1 MNIVPARVEQQINR
15 VDRTP
20 SLVIGIIC
28 AVIAAWLCLISLV
41 QLISVLMMFSGIGL
55 FFGSLVPQFLLY
67 GILGAV
73 AVIGATGFLTRY
85 AKRP

>member
-1 MNIVPARVEQQINR
+1 MNIVPTKVEQQINR

-28 AVIAAWLCLISLV
+28 VIVAVWCLISLV
-41 QLISVLMMFSGIGL
+41 QLISVLMMFASIGL
-55 FFGSLVPQFLLY
+55 FFGSLLPQLLLY
-67 GILGAV
+67 GVLGAV

>member
-1 MNIVPARVEQQINR
+1 MKIVPARVEQQINR

-28 AVIAAWLCLISLV
+28 AVAAAWCLMVLLQLMSL
-41 QLISVLMMFSGIGL
+41 LMMFQSFGWL
-55 FFGSLVPQFLLY
+55 FTSLAPQFLLY
-67 GILGAV
+67 GAV
-73 AVIGATGFLTRY
+73 GGVAAIAAIGFLTRY

>member
-1 MNIVPARVEQQINR
+1 MKIVPTRVEQQIDR

-28 AVIAAWLCLISLV
+28 AVIAAWCLITVL
-41 QLISVLMMFSGIGL
+41 QLISVLMMFESIGW
-55 FFGSLVPQFLLY
+55 FFGSLLPQFLLY
-67 GILGAV
+67 GVVGGV